1 MLDMISHLH
10 AVNDANALSKKNF
23 KLEEIIRILDNVF
36 QIDIEILY
44 TLQLRYKICYND
56 HYPLFSQ
63 LRAYHRKKKKRN
75 GEN

>member
-10 AVNDANALSKKNF
+10 VVNDANALSKKNF

-63 LRAYHRKKKKRN
+63 SRAYHRKKKKRN